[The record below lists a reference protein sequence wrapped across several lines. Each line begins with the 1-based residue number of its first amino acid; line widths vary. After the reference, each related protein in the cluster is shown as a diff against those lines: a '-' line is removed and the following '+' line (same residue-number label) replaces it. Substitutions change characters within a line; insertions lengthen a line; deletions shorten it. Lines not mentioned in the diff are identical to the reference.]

1 MSSDIAYNGI
11 DQSHQHKHSDNTNYK
26 YYQHVVSQEI
36 NPLKTTLGV
45 DDTTENQSAL
55 YSQQP
60 HPQQRQVTPK
70 LAENQSSQK
79 KKAQVE
85 DTDSTISDEQ
95 LVDQYEIMQ
104 RQMQRIRQEHLG
116 NGTPQHQQQFYSQ
129 NPQAQK
135 LLYQNQGQEESSSDL
150 SSDDEDA
157 LTGRNQAISGV
168 DDSDSSSL
176 QSEVNH

>member
-1 MSSDIAYNGI
+1 M
-11 DQSHQHKHSDNTNYK
+11 T
-26 YYQHVVSQEI
+26 
-36 NPLKTTLGV
+36 
-45 DDTTENQSAL
+45 
-55 YSQQP
+55 
-60 HPQQRQVTPK
+60 PQ

-79 KKAQVE
+79 KKVEREVE

-116 NGTPQHQQQFYSQ
+116 SGAPQQPQKIYSQ

-135 LLYQNQGQEESSSDL
+135 LLYQNQQRQEESSSEL
-150 SSDDEDA
+150 SSDDEEA
-157 LTGRNQAISGV
+157 LSGRNQATSGV
-168 DDSDSSSL
+168 DDDSDSSSL